1 MTVCLREFEMTACHR
16 EFVNDRVPPK
26 IWNDSEVMIPF
37 CSPNFISLAWKAKKL
52 GKMGTACSLCALCA
66 LALRP
71 LCNPCAT
78 LLQPLCNPL
87 RIPTVL
93 TTVWPLCQGPFWNW
107 FGILIHRIQGYWST
121 KSKMCLGYWSTA
133 LFGPFCKGRFFFQ
146 RAGREGFDQ
155 NFFLPRVPKFK
166 LDQTGWLHGLSF
178 YTTFTQAREITVKD
192 LTIVTGHPV

>member
-1 MTVCLREFEMTACHR
+1 
-16 EFVNDRVPPK
+16 
-26 IWNDSEVMIPF
+26 MIPF

-66 LALRP
+66 LPLRP

-78 LLQPLCNPL
+78 LWESHCFDH
-87 RIPTVL
+87 RL
-93 TTVWPLCQGPFWNW
+93 TTLSGAFLKLIWDTDPQDTGILIHKIKNE

-146 RAGREGFDQ
+146 RAGREGSDQ

-166 LDQTGWLHGLSF
+166 SDQTGWLHHHSF
-178 YTTFTQAREITVKD
+178 YPPFTQVQEITVKD
-192 LTIVTGHPV
+192 RTIVTGHPVV